1 MDHVRLAVLITS
13 MLSSLIYCQIAH
25 DFSEL
30 PEKVRFML
38 GNTTKLLNSTERLV
52 LSYGLGGPMRDY
64 RLCWTSQKNE
74 NTSLGI
80 HHEIHF
86 MTNETAPGSN
96 FTEVRLQSVYYVA
109 PQNKT
114 PTVLLRVHGGLAAT
128 ELDDDYALLAGNP
141 NCFVMGV
148 TRQTPTKH
156 QKKCLFWMRESA
168 PWRECQECDQ
178 AFYDNCSSL
187 VGVFYSVRKYWNNCN
202 FSRPHHHSAI

>member
-86 MTNETAPGSN
+86 MTNETAQPGSN

-114 PTVLLRVHGGLAAT
+114 PTVLLRVH
-128 ELDDDYALLAGNP
+128 D
-141 NCFVMGV
+141 
-148 TRQTPTKH
+148 

>member
-38 GNTTKLLNSTERLV
+38 GNTTK
-52 LSYGLGGPMRDY
+52 
-64 RLCWTSQKNE
+64 
-74 NTSLGI
+74 
-80 HHEIHF
+80 
-86 MTNETAPGSN
+86 PGSN